1 MNRIRNNR
9 RGETLVETLVALLIA
24 SISMAML
31 AGMVNSSVRI
41 TQMSVKDFEQ
51 YYENSSML
59 AEKDESEETAGTGTV
74 QLTGS
79 GTSGSQYYLGDAG
92 AEVTYFTNGNAKRT
106 KVYSYVLSAGGAGGE
121 PEVP

>member
-51 YYENSSML
+51 YYEDSSML